1 MVANNTYY
9 AKETRAPTKIS
20 VGPNVQRAPTTIF
33 LPPQIVGV
41 QDGSGI
47 GGQFHRPSQNSFDVA
62 RHGNRAPTKYHE
74 PGPEVR
80 APTNISIPPLISQT
94 GAGIEEEMDFKTNI
108 EEEDNIWDIITNIH
122 GELEYIQNLKKHYGE
137 LLPQLNELEGVLLDE
152 ALKEYATLEVKVIDE
167 QFGLDPLENE
177 AEEEGEDDDES
188 RDVSEHFLSY
198 IFELRDEVDDDDL
211 ELLEL
216 YTLQGSGYKEEE
228 IDETD
233 IEDLFIEIREH
244 LESQQNLKIKFRN
257 TLHQVKDLDRGWL
270 KHTLKVYAS
279 LEMFVKEEVFGLKKD
294 ELEEED
300 TDSDTEE
307 EENEEEEI
315 EEEESE
321 LGEDEEEGLL
331 NAVMDAIEEDD
342 EEISEDAVVEEDGQD
357 VFEGLCGGICLIHNN
372 RRQNI
377 HKDGHELLF
386 DCNDMVSKISKFQ
399 IFIYH
404 FYLFQYG
411 WVSDE
416 EEETAEDMFK
426 DAEEMDEAVFT
437 EIANLMD
444 KYES

>member
-1 MVANNTYY
+1 
-9 AKETRAPTKIS
+9 
-20 VGPNVQRAPTTIF
+20 
-33 LPPQIVGV
+33 
-41 QDGSGI
+41 
-47 GGQFHRPSQNSFDVA
+47 
-62 RHGNRAPTKYHE
+62 
-74 PGPEVR
+74 
-80 APTNISIPPLISQT
+80 
-94 GAGIEEEMDFKTNI
+94 
-108 EEEDNIWDIITNIH
+108 
-122 GELEYIQNLKKHYGE
+122 
-137 LLPQLNELEGVLLDE
+137 
-152 ALKEYATLEVKVIDE
+152 
-167 QFGLDPLENE
+167 
-177 AEEEGEDDDES
+177 
-188 RDVSEHFLSY
+188 
-198 IFELRDEVDDDDL
+198 
-211 ELLEL
+211 
-216 YTLQGSGYKEEE
+216 
-228 IDETD
+228 
-233 IEDLFIEIREH
+233 
-244 LESQQNLKIKFRN
+244 
-257 TLHQVKDLDRGWL
+257 
-270 KHTLKVYAS
+270 
-279 LEMFVKEEVFGLKKD
+279 MFVKEEVFGLKKD

-315 EEEESE
+315 EEEENEEEEEESE